1 MNEYTEKVFEML
13 GLKPDEEFYGVIK
26 DNVKYK
32 YKLDKSLTLRIE
44 NSAHR
49 WQVSEFFGIK
59 HLLTGSLKIEKI
71 LKLSEKEKL
80 ILNYAYQIRGLNYL
94 TRSRN
99 GILHGSE
106 NEPSKTD
113 IGGWHTVTAGISVDN
128 DFVELANDP
137 DCFAWI
143 TKNMDKPVSIK
154 ELLKD
159 LEV

>member
-1 MNEYTEKVFEML
+1 MNECTKKVFEML
-13 GLKPDEEFYGVIK
+13 GLKPDEEFYGVL
-26 DNVKYK
+26 DNGKKYR

-44 NSAHR
+44 NSAHY
-49 WQVSEFFGIK
+49 WQVCEFFDVK
-59 HLLTGSLKIEKI
+59 HLLIGSLKIEKI

-80 ILNYAYQIRGLNYL
+80 ILNYAYQVRGLNYL
-94 TRSRN
+94 TRSRD

-113 IGGWHTVTAGISVDN
+113 IGGWHTITAGISVNN
-128 DFVELANDP
+128 DFIELTNDP

-143 TKNMDKPVSIK
+143 TKNMNEPVSIK